1 MINMLWEIVLLMS
14 MSAGAGG
21 NLPILARTHSQQN
34 KRPRHAR
41 WMFTRPCSCTR
52 NWVVCAAIPAICPW
66 GSGQRNRW
74 WVENRSQVNKQTNP
88 LSTTQP
94 HHHSVSNHSHIYCFS
109 YDVMFTDCVS
119 WGHLM
124 HLLLPLH
131 TCVMLA
137 ARLVSSLMICFHSPC
152 RLSLAVSQTKWVH
165 TNILT
170 TFSCNFLSVCNR
182 LGLGLYRTVI
192 SST

>member
-1 MINMLWEIVLLMS
+1 MS

-21 NLPILARTHSQQN
+21 NLPILARTHPQQN
-34 KRPRHAR
+34 KRPRHHAR
-41 WMFTRPCSCTR
+41 WIMFTRPSRCTR
-52 NWVVCAAIPAICPW
+52 NGVVYAAIPAICPW
-66 GSGQRNRW
+66 GSRQRNRW

-88 LSTTQP
+88 LTTTQS

-109 YDVMFTDCVS
+109 YDVIFTDCVS

-124 HLLLPLH
+124 HLLLPSN

-137 ARLVSSLMICFHSPC
+137 ARLVPSLMICFHSLC
-152 RLSLAVSQTKWVH
+152 RLSLALSQTKWVH
-165 TNILT
+165 SNILT
-170 TFSCNFLSVCNR
+170 TFSCNCLGVCNR
-182 LGLGLYRTVI
+182 LGLGLFRTVN

>member
-1 MINMLWEIVLLMS
+1 MQDECSPAHAVAQETGSCVLQYPPFVLEALDRGI
-14 MSAGAGG
+14 AG
-21 NLPILARTHSQQN
+21 R
-34 KRPRHAR
+34 
-41 WMFTRPCSCTR
+41 
-52 NWVVCAAIPAICPW
+52 
-66 GSGQRNRW
+66 

-152 RLSLAVSQTKWVH
+152 RLSLAVSQTK
-165 TNILT
+165 
-170 TFSCNFLSVCNR
+170 
-182 LGLGLYRTVI
+182 
-192 SST
+192 